1 MRRRA
6 NAARAILLVLLV
18 LLGTGP
24 ASAAVSSWRELVREM
39 SRRPPDEQ
47 KMFAALA
54 LNQLIARHEH
64 EIGRAA
70 RGKAQ
75 GWQRGMRSYIARL
88 EEMARLVDA
97 GEPVRMVR
105 EAGGEVRMI
114 VGHRQAML
122 ATANPGGQGAYERA
136 VLEAWCASADCTG
149 GGALAATAPVA
160 PAAGVPPAPSG
171 PAIDATRLQAAP
183 SAPVVVL
190 DAPAPVAAVA
200 AAQSPVETATPT
212 AVVKSFAAGERPAV
226 APATALPAVQPP
238 PPAPPAGVAVAE
250 TPAVPVHPLATPV
263 PAPPASAE
271 APAVR
276 PTVRLSPTV
285 EAPAAENVRG
295 NWSFGDRAPPLY
307 AAEDGLQCAFAD
319 LRHLKLK
326 QAACAAV
333 MTELRELLALL
344 RRETRDGSRVAWA
357 QLSLRPAGAEA
368 PALLQLAPGQ
378 RPIPFTAPY
387 LTAAPEVLASAR
399 DWLQARLAGQPAVCR
414 INAPE
419 ALGYLTPPTL
429 VSAP

>member
-6 NAARAILLVLLV
+6 NAARAMLLMLLV

-24 ASAAVSSWRELVREM
+24 ANAAVSNWRELVREM
-39 SRRPPDEQ
+39 GRRPPEEQ

-88 EEMARLVDA
+88 EEMARGVDA

-136 VLEAWCASADCTG
+136 VLEAWCASTDCTG
-149 GGALAATAPVA
+149 GGAVAAAVPVA

-171 PAIDATRLQAAP
+171 PAIDATQLQAAP
-183 SAPVVVL
+183 AGSAPVVVL
-190 DAPAPVAAVA
+190 DAPAPVQNPVEA
-200 AAQSPVETATPT
+200 AAPT
-212 AVVKSFAAGERPAV
+212 AAVKSFAAGERPAV
-226 APATALPAVQPP
+226 APANPLPAVQPP

-250 TPAVPVHPLATPV
+250 TSAVPVHPLATP
-263 PAPPASAE
+263 

-344 RRETRDGSRVAWA
+344 RREIRDGSRVAWA